1 MKSRDLISGIVLFLF
16 GMGVFVIAWSYPLG
30 TFRMPGGGFF
40 PLIASILLMA
50 LAGIL
55 MGLSFSKKHQQ
66 TNRDTPFFPAKEAPI
81 RVVIGFLSLIGYRY
95 LLPVMGFTFATGFF
109 VFILVLF
116 LGNYNWKF
124 SVVFS
129 ILTAVI
135 AYYLF
140 QVWLQIPLPVSIFS
154 KAL

>member
-1 MKSRDLISGIVLFLF
+1 MKLRDLISGIVLFLF
-16 GMGVFVIAWSYPLG
+16 GMGAFVISWSYPLG

-55 MGLSFSKKHQQ
+55 MILSFSKKNQQ
-66 TNRDTPFFPAKEAPI
+66 TTRETPFFPEKESPKRI
-81 RVVIGFLSLIGYRY
+81 VFGFLSLIGYRY
-95 LLPVMGFTFATGFF
+95 LLPVLGFTFATGFF
-109 VFILVLF
+109 VLFLALF
-116 LGNYNWKF
+116 LGNYKWKF

-140 QVWLQIPLPVSIFS
+140 QVWLQIPLPVSAFS